1 MLPVKL
7 VLVTRRGCHLCDD
20 ALSLLR
26 SLGHEPELAD
36 VDADDRLH
44 DLYDWRVPVVLLDD
58 RVVAEGKITRDQVR
72 KVVGES
78 QG

>member
-1 MLPVKL
+1 MKL
-7 VLVTRRGCHLCDD
+7 VLVTRQGCHLCDE

-44 DLYDWRVPVVLLDD
+44 DQYDWRVPVLLRDGA
-58 RVVAEGKITRDQVR
+58 VVAEGKITRRQLEEA
-72 KVVGES
+72 VGKA
-78 QG
+78 